1 MKIIVFLLSVMNQ
14 ANPIAAC
21 PGRKKRALR
30 LDPIIESSRVPILND
45 DNDVPAIEISRVHR
59 LDLYFGSP

>member
-1 MKIIVFLLSVMNQ
+1 MKIIVFLLRLDGSFE
-14 ANPIAAC
+14 PIEAC

-45 DNDVPAIEISRVHR
+45 DNDEPAIEISRVRR
-59 LDLYFGSP
+59 LDLYFDSP

>member
-1 MKIIVFLLSVMNQ
+1 MNQ

-30 LDPIIESSRVPILND
+30 LDPIIEISRVPILND
-45 DNDVPAIEISRVHR
+45 DNDEPAIEISRVRR
-59 LDLYFGSP
+59 LDLYFDSP

>member
-1 MKIIVFLLSVMNQ
+1 MKIIVFLLRLDGSFE
-14 ANPIAAC
+14 PIEAC

-30 LDPIIESSRVPILND
+30 LDPILND
-45 DNDVPAIEISRVHR
+45 DNDEPAIEISRVHR